1 MNSNETKKFLES
13 LIAKKGLSIDVSDLG
28 LDLITQTNDEFT
40 NSRIDEVVKGLGKTG
55 ENYHI
60 SWRTPEHERG
70 EQITHFVSLN
80 NLSNPMTKLESLI
93 KEQNLNV
100 EVRHKG
106 FRLRKNPN
114 DVVDFSQ
121 ITNFASEL
129 ANKTGIPYAMGSY
142 GGSSSVEDPSTNW
155 SIASIRV
162 FNFRA
167 SAKAHGHENQ

>member
-1 MNSNETKKFLES
+1 MDPNKVKEFLES
-13 LIAKKGLSIDVSDLG
+13 LIEKKGLPINVVDLG
-28 LDLITQTNDEFT
+28 LDLITQTDDKFT

-55 ENYHI
+55 ENYRI
-60 SWRTPEHERG
+60 SWRTPERERG
-70 EQITHFVSLN
+70 EKITHFVSLN
-80 NLSNPMTKLESLI
+80 NLPNPMTKLESLI
-93 KEQNLNV
+93 KEQNLNI

-114 DVVDFSQ
+114 DAVDFSQ

-129 ANKTGIPYAMGSY
+129 ATKTGIPYAMGSY

-155 SIASIRV
+155 SAASIRV

-167 SAKAHGHENQ
+167 SAKTHGHENQ